1 MTAILERNA
10 LHVHTFGRLHV
21 RRAGEVMTGAAAQ
34 PRRLALLALLAAA
47 GDSGL
52 TREKVLAY
60 LWADTEE
67 DRARRGL
74 SQAVYA
80 LRQDLGTDDVFLGG
94 REDLRLNPDMVTS
107 DVGEFHSALSTN
119 RLDLAAARYTGSFLD
134 GFHLPGAPEFERWA
148 EEERASLAHRYAASL
163 EKLARQATERGD
175 LADAVGWWRKL
186 AGQDPLNARVA
197 LGLMRALVAAGDRAG
212 ALQHARVYEVLME
225 QELDAPPDREVVA
238 LAAELRRVEA
248 EETGEHAATIPAA
261 SAEPAVV
268 VTPAAEPPSAKPRAR
283 PSLPSALP
291 SPGPDGAPAPPPA
304 PGGRDADLWRFVG
317 GVGLLGLGFALGLV
331 ARSGRET
338 VLAPGPAV
346 RVAVDDRLELDPAMA
361 PDGHTIAYA
370 ADAGDRFQIFV
381 RRRDGGPAVAVS
393 AALPGSHRRPSWS
406 PDGARIAFQSGG
418 TLYVVDALGGT
429 PRLLV
434 RPSREG
440 RWVAYPA
447 WSPDGKQIG
456 YAENW
461 AIYAQ
466 PADGGTPRLLAAQPA
481 AHSLTWSPDGRWI
494 AFVSGNPVFAYGEVP
509 WGNATSLGN
518 MAPSAL
524 WIVPA
529 TGGEAIRVT
538 DAAALNTSPTW
549 LPDGRGLLFVSDR
562 DGERDVYSV
571 RLDRHGRPTAPPDRL
586 TAGLGTHTISLSAD
600 GSELAYSVF
609 TNTSNIW
616 SVGIPAHGTVTLA
629 DARPVTEGAQAIE
642 GIALSPDGGSL
653 VYDSDRGGNQ
663 DIYRMPL
670 GGGEPVR
677 LTSSPDDEF
686 VTGWSADGR
695 ELALHVY
702 QGGSRVVRV
711 MSAEGGPERPVAK
724 DPPNQRSAGFAPD
737 GRQLVFTAEADGG
750 RRLFVVAR
758 DAEGRW
764 GASRRLTSRDSWGG
778 RWSPDGRSIVYCGPD
793 GLWVVGP
800 DGSAGH
806 RLVAGDSLAAPELA
820 LWSEDGRT
828 IVYKAFDAT
837 GGSSF
842 WAVPAAGGAPR
853 LLIRFDDT
861 ARPSNRAEFATD
873 GTRLFFTIG
882 ARQSDI
888 WAMALRAR

>member
-21 RRAGEVMTGAAAQ
+21 RRAGEVVTGAAAQ

-60 LWADTEE
+60 LWADTEG

-94 REDLRLNPDMVTS
+94 REDLRLNPDTVSS
-107 DVGEFHSALSTN
+107 DVGEFQSALATN
-119 RLDLAAARYTGSFLD
+119 RPDLAAARYAGAFLD
-134 GFHLPGAPEFERWA
+134 GFHLPGAPEFERWV

-175 LADAVGWWRKL
+175 AGEAVSWWRKV

-197 LGLMRALVAAGDRAG
+197 LGLMRAMVAAGDRAG

-238 LAAELRRVEA
+238 LAAELRRAEA
-248 EETGEHAATIPAA
+248 EETGEHAVTIPVGPAESSVVAA
-261 SAEPAVV
+261 P
-268 VTPAAEPPSAKPRAR
+268 
-283 PSLPSALP
+283 
-291 SPGPDGAPAPPPA
+291 APAPPSFDEPPPA
-304 PGGRDADLWRFVG
+304 LPLTVPSPESPPLSAAAPVTRPDPGVRRFVAATA
-317 GVGLLGLGFALGLV
+317 LLVLGFVLGVLTRPRREPVLV
-331 ARSGRET
+331 
-338 VLAPGPAV
+338 PGPAV
-346 RVAVDDRLELDPAMA
+346 RVAVDDRLELDPAIA

-370 ADAGDRFQIFV
+370 ADAGDRFLIFQ
-381 RRRDGGPAVAVS
+381 RRREGGPALAVS
-393 AALPGSHRRPSWS
+393 TALPGSHRRPVWS
-406 PDGARIAFQSGG
+406 PDGTRIAFQSGG
-418 TLYVVDALGGT
+418 TIFVVDALGGT
-429 PRLLV
+429 PRPLV
-434 RPSREG
+434 RPSG
-440 RWVAYPA
+440 PSRWVAYPT
-447 WSPDGKQIG
+447 WSPDGREIA

-461 AIYAQ
+461 AVYAQ
-466 PADGGTPRLLAAQPA
+466 PADGGTPRLLTAKPA
-481 AHSLTWSPDGRWI
+481 AHTLTWSPDGRWV

-524 WIVPA
+524 WLVPA
-529 TGGEAIRVT
+529 KGGEAVRVT
-538 DAAALNTSPTW
+538 DAAALNTSPAW
-549 LPDGRGLLFVSDR
+549 LPDSRGLLFVSDR

-571 RLDRHGRPTAPPDRL
+571 RLEGDGRPAGPPERL

-642 GIALSPDGGSL
+642 GIALSPDGASL

-686 VTGWSADGR
+686 VTGWSVDGR

-702 QGGSRVVRV
+702 QGGNRVVRV

-737 GRQLVFTAEADGG
+737 GRHLVFTGEADGG
-750 RRLFVVAR
+750 RRLFVVER
-758 DAEGRW
+758 NAEGGW
-764 GASRRLTSRDSWGG
+764 GAARRLTSRDSWGG
-778 RWSPDGRSIVYCGPD
+778 RWSPDGRSIVYCSPD
-793 GLWVVGP
+793 GLWVMGS

-806 RLVAGDSLAAPELA
+806 RLVAADSAAAPELA
-820 LWSEDGRT
+820 LWSEEGRR
-828 IVYKAFDAT
+828 ILYKAFDAT

-853 LLIRFDDT
+853 VLIRFDDA

-888 WAMALRAR
+888 WAMALRVR

>member
-1 MTAILERNA
+1 
-10 LHVHTFGRLHV
+10 
-21 RRAGEVMTGAAAQ
+21 
-34 PRRLALLALLAAA
+34 
-47 GDSGL
+47 
-52 TREKVLAY
+52 
-60 LWADTEE
+60 
-67 DRARRGL
+67 
-74 SQAVYA
+74 
-80 LRQDLGTDDVFLGG
+80 
-94 REDLRLNPDMVTS
+94 
-107 DVGEFHSALSTN
+107 
-119 RLDLAAARYTGSFLD
+119 
-134 GFHLPGAPEFERWA
+134 
-148 EEERASLAHRYAASL
+148 
-163 EKLARQATERGD
+163 
-175 LADAVGWWRKL
+175 
-186 AGQDPLNARVA
+186 
-197 LGLMRALVAAGDRAG
+197 MRALVAAGDRAG

-261 SAEPAVV
+261 RAEPAVV
-268 VTPAAEPPSAKPRAR
+268 VTPAAEPPSAKLRAR
-283 PSLPSALP
+283 PSLPTAP
-291 SPGPDGAPAPPPA
+291 TSPASGDTPAPAPPSH
-304 PGGRDADLWRFVG
+304 LWRFVG

-331 ARSGRET
+331 ARTTRET

-346 RVAVDDRLELDPAMA
+346 RVAVDDRLELDPAIA
-361 PDGHTIAYA
+361 PDGQTIAYA
-370 ADAGDRFQIFV
+370 ADVGDRFQIFV

-393 AALPGSHRRPSWS
+393 SALPGSHRRPVWS
-406 PDGARIAFQSGG
+406 PDGARIAFQSSGAI
-418 TLYVVDALGGT
+418 YVVDALGGT
-429 PRLLV
+429 PRPLV
-434 RPSREG
+434 RASGPS
-440 RWVAYPA
+440 RWVAYPT
-447 WSPDGKQIG
+447 WSPDGKEIA

-461 AIYAQ
+461 AVYAQ
-466 PADGGTPRLLAAQPA
+466 PADGGTPRLLTAKPA
-481 AHSLTWSPDGRWI
+481 AHTLTWSPNGRWV

-524 WIVPA
+524 WLVPA
-529 TGGEAIRVT
+529 KGGEAIRVT
-538 DAAALNTSPTW
+538 DATALNTSPAW
-549 LPDGRGLLFVSDR
+549 LPDSRGLLFVSDR

-571 RLDRHGRPTAPPDRL
+571 RLDRDGRPAAPPDRL
-586 TAGLGTHTISLSAD
+586 TAGLGAHTISLSAD

-642 GIALSPDGGSL
+642 GIVLSPDGGSL

-670 GGGEPVR
+670 AGGEPVR
-677 LTSSPDDEF
+677 LTSSLDDEF
-686 VTGWSADGR
+686 VTGWSLDGR

-702 QGGSRVVRV
+702 QGGNRVVRV
-711 MSAEGGPERPVAK
+711 MSAEGGPERAVAK

-737 GRQLVFTAEADGG
+737 GRHLVFTGEADGG
-750 RRLFVVAR
+750 RRLFVVER
-758 DAEGRW
+758 NAEGGW
-764 GASRRLTSRDSWGG
+764 GAARRLTSRDSWGG

-861 ARPSNRAEFATD
+861 ARPSNRA
-873 GTRLFFTIG
+873 
-882 ARQSDI
+882 
-888 WAMALRAR
+888 